1 MATVT
6 LTPLHYYQLDGNQV
20 VTAIDPTSKAVKA
33 DNKIML
39 IEFAYANTFRHK
51 YITNMSF
58 SFSGGSG
65 NRDYTVWGTSVKEA
79 PSIGD
84 MARYYAG
91 DIIYE
96 HMGGSSNFYF
106 LSNFAP
112 GYPSFFL
119 AMDSA
124 YTNTNFTFSSLTL
137 TLTYTTADILGVS
150 MSPTTGFIDPA
161 QSKTFTA
168 TAKKRSGASDPMQ
181 WFSLASGVLH
191 YKKTDDESYTDISQI
206 FTGTPNTIELPAN
219 SLVPGSTYDIYLSVT
234 GDDGATADSAVGSF
248 TTVDGTAVATP
259 VSPKNT
265 LEQGTVRL
273 IWNYYNERGTR
284 QYAYEIKYTVN
295 GGSEVFPTGK
305 VVSQDTETTITI
317 PTAGTVA
324 WSVRAY
330 NQDDVAGNWSEAITF
345 VNAVPPSPPVI
356 SDVSHQGR
364 PVVSWICADQV
375 AFQAQALSN
384 DEVVYD
390 SGTIYSGAQQYQL
403 EKFLPDGSYVF
414 RVRIFNSL
422 GYSSDWAEVNYDQAF
437 PGLPDITLTAEGQA
451 DGIAVSFTPDVAYA
465 AYYLERNGKVIAE
478 VPGGS
483 YIDLFPGAS
492 NIYTLIAVTSEG
504 YTKFSEKEISYIPET
519 TTIKTADGRQIDA
532 SKRWTQRIAASKAV
546 SPEVGVFSFIGA
558 SRPEVIASKMRT
570 IRYTFGFYDQ
580 DRIAE
585 DLIGQDIFYSDI
597 YGNADWC
604 QITAITRTDGWYGNE
619 TALELTAVL
628 HDEEI
633 TIT

>member
-1 MATVT
+1 
-6 LTPLHYYQLDGNQV
+6 
-20 VTAIDPTSKAVKA
+20 
-33 DNKIML
+33 
-39 IEFAYANTFRHK
+39 
-51 YITNMSF
+51 
-58 SFSGGSG
+58 
-65 NRDYTVWGTSVKEA
+65 
-79 PSIGD
+79 
-84 MARYYAG
+84 
-91 DIIYE
+91 
-96 HMGGSSNFYF
+96 
-106 LSNFAP
+106 
-112 GYPSFFL
+112 
-119 AMDSA
+119 
-124 YTNTNFTFSSLTL
+124 
-137 TLTYTTADILGVS
+137 

-181 WFSLASGVLH
+181 WFFLASGVLH
-191 YKKTDDESYTDISQI
+191 YKKTEDESYTDISQI
-206 FTGTPNTIELPAN
+206 FTGTPNMIELPAN

-248 TTVDGTAVATP
+248 TTVDGAAVATA

-265 LEQGTVRL
+265 LEHGTIL
-273 IWNYYNERGTR
+273 LKWNYYNERGTK

-375 AFQAQALSN
+375 AFQVQALSN
-384 DEVVYD
+384 GEVVYD

-422 GYSSDWAEVNYDQAF
+422 GYSSDWAEVNYDQTF

-451 DGIAVSFTPDVAYA
+451 DGVAVSFTPDVAYA
-465 AYYLERNGKVIAE
+465 AYYLERNGKLITE

-483 YIDLFPGAS
+483 YVDLFPGAS

-504 YTKFSEKEISYIPET
+504 YTKFSETEISYIPEK

-532 SKRWTQRIAASKAV
+532 SKRWTSRIKPSKQIT
-546 SPEVGVFSFIGA
+546 PEFELYSFIGA
-558 SRPEVIASKMRT
+558 DRPEIVVSKMRNT
-570 IRYTFGFYDQ
+570 RYSFAFHDAN
-580 DRIAE
+580 RIAE
-585 DLIGQDIFYSDI
+585 NLIGRDVFYSDI
-597 YGNADWC
+597 FGNAEWC
-604 QITAITRTDGWYGNE
+604 QVTSVTRSDEWFGNE
-619 TALELTAVL
+619 TVLELTAIL

-633 TIT
+633 EIV

>member
-1 MATVT
+1 MSTVT
-6 LTPLHYYQLDGNQV
+6 LTPLHYYQVSEGY
-20 VTAIDPTSKAVKA
+20 VTAIDPSTKRVDMYRKEVVV
-33 DNKIML
+33 
-39 IEFAYANTFRHK
+39 EFAYDNAFRHEL
-51 YITNMSF
+51 ITGMSL

-65 NRDYTVWGTSVKEA
+65 TREIRIYGSKFTEA
-79 PSIGD
+79 PAIGD
-84 MARYYAG
+84 LSS
-91 DIIYE
+91 IISGVCYE
-96 HMGGSSNFYF
+96 KYGNVNKFHRFDGF
-106 LSNFAP
+106 P
-112 GYPSFFL
+112 EGYDHFFIEVSGVY
-119 AMDSA
+119 DS
-124 YTNTNFTFSSLTL
+124 TDFTFTSFTM
-137 TLTYTTADILGVS
+137 TLTYEDVNFLSVT
-150 MSPTTGFIDPA
+150 MSPTTGYIDPA
-161 QSKTFTA
+161 EAAVFTL
-168 TAKKRSGASDPMQ
+168 TAPHNSRPLQ
-181 WFSLASGVLH
+181 YFTLASAVLH
-191 YKKTDDESYTDISQI
+191 YKEADAVSYTDISQV
-206 FTGTPNTIELPAN
+206 FTDKPYTITIPAN
-219 SLVPGSTYDIYLSVT
+219 TLSSGKTYDIYVTAT
-234 GDDGATADSAVGSF
+234 GDDETTTADGAVGSF
-248 TTVDGTAVATP
+248 TTADGTAVATP

-265 LEQGTVRL
+265 LERKTVRFA
-273 IWNYYNERGTR
+273 WNYFNERGTR

-305 VVSQDTETTITI
+305 VVSQDTETTISI

-356 SDVSHQGR
+356 SDVSHLGR

-375 AFQAQALSN
+375 AFQVQALSN

-451 DGIAVSFTPDVAYA
+451 DGVAVSFTPDIAYA
-465 AYYLERNGKVIAE
+465 AYYLERNGKLITE

-483 YIDLFPGAS
+483 YVDLFPGAS

-504 YTKFSEKEISYIPET
+504 YTKFSETEISYIPEK

-532 SKRWTQRIAASKAV
+532 SKRWTSRIKPFKQIT
-546 SPEVGVFSFIGA
+546 PEFELYSFIGA
-558 SRPEVIASKMRT
+558 DRPEIVVSKMRNT
-570 IRYTFGFYDQ
+570 RYSFAFHDAN
-580 DRIAE
+580 RIAE
-585 DLIGQDIFYSDI
+585 NLIGRDVFFSDNF
-597 YGNADWC
+597 GNAEWC
-604 QITAITRTDGWYGNE
+604 QVTSVTRSDEWFGNE
-619 TALELTAVL
+619 TVLELTAIL

-633 TIT
+633 EIV